1 MDGLGTCCR
10 GGGAVGVEDAA
21 GPAHGM
27 EDALESIGKTLD
39 ERTTCQELAAHVC
52 GRVCDAAAVDLL
64 TEDVPSVSP
73 ASGPLPALERA
84 ATAGRIDLL
93 EPWSTSGARPLS
105 VRALDEGHPITAF
118 SGPAG
123 QVARQVM
130 SVPLLG
136 HDRLYGV
143 LLAVRQGPPFSDR
156 DTALMHYAARLTAVH
171 LGHARHHA
179 AVRGTVFRLQRALL
193 AEPGRPHPNLDLA
206 TRYLPAGGG
215 TLVGGDWFE
224 TVRLHFG
231 RTLLVMGDVMGHG
244 LDAAVDMNAYR
255 SMLRY
260 MASTD
265 LPPHRVLRRLDAAV
279 DEEGT
284 RRPATCLLVQVD
296 PARGTASLTSAG
308 HLPPALFS
316 GAGTAE
322 LLDVPTGPPLGTG
335 IGGYEPT
342 TRPLAQ
348 QDTLLLFTDGLVERR
363 AEDIDVSL
371 ARLAGMRVRPGAGVE
386 ELLAD
391 VLDRLDAEHA
401 EDDVAVLAARIR
413 RRPEVS
419 GLPPQ

>member
-1 MDGLGTCCR
+1 M
-10 GGGAVGVEDAA
+10 GVEDAA

-27 EDALESIGKTLD
+27 EDALESIGTTLD

-52 GRVCDAAAVDLL
+52 GRACDAAAVDLL
-64 TEDVPSVSP
+64 TEDVPSASP
-73 ASGPLPALERA
+73 ASGPRPALERA
-84 ATAGRIDLL
+84 ATAGRIGLL

-123 QVARQVM
+123 EVARQVM

-265 LPPHRVLRRLDAAV
+265 LPPHPPQSSTERKGR
-279 DEEGT
+279 EK
-284 RRPATCLLVQVD
+284 
-296 PARGTASLTSAG
+296 
-308 HLPPALFS
+308 LPPTRCQRSRRSAIEPSRGEPAPSPSLLWVVHCLPISPVPLFGS
-316 GAGTAE
+316 NP
-322 LLDVPTGPPLGTG
+322 DPPRG
-335 IGGYEPT
+335 
-342 TRPLAQ
+342 
-348 QDTLLLFTDGLVERR
+348 
-363 AEDIDVSL
+363 S
-371 ARLAGMRVRPGAGVE
+371 
-386 ELLAD
+386 
-391 VLDRLDAEHA
+391 
-401 EDDVAVLAARIR
+401 
-413 RRPEVS
+413 
-419 GLPPQ
+419 